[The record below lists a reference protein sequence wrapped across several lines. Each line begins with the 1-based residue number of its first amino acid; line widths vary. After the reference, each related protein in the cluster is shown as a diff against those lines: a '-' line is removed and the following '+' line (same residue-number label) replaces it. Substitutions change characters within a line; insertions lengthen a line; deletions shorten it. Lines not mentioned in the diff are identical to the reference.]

1 MASFLQPA
9 TQSNRASPEPD
20 SLELDSPELHSPE
33 LHSPELKVSL
43 FDLFQQYVPILSG
56 LPGGTSQFDQT
67 EIGFEW
73 HCEFEIGAGST
84 EQARL
89 QIHFHLIDLEQLPK
103 PAAVL
108 YLVEAA
114 ENSQKQ
120 NRLPLPLANLTATHE
135 KLNEQLAEK
144 KASIE
149 AFENAGNFILA
160 LANVRES
167 LQGEVAWV

>member
-1 MASFLQPA
+1 MASFARPA
-9 TQSNRASPEPD
+9 TQPNRESPK
-20 SLELDSPELHSPE
+20 LD
-33 LHSPELKVSL
+33 SPELKVSL
-43 FDLFQQYVPILSG
+43 FDLFQHYVPILSG

-108 YLVEAA
+108 YLVEAG

-135 KLNEQLAEK
+135 QLNEQLAEK

>member
-1 MASFLQPA
+1 MASFAQPA
-9 TQSNRASPEPD
+9 TQPSKV
-20 SLELDSPELHSPE
+20 
-33 LHSPELKVSL
+33 SPELKVSLKRLSL

-67 EIGFEW
+67 DIGFEW
-73 HCEFEIGAGST
+73 HCEFEIDAGST

-89 QIHFHLIDLEQLPK
+89 QIHFHLIDLESLPK

-108 YLVEAA
+108 YLVEVC
-114 ENSQKQ
+114 ENSKKQ
-120 NRLPLPLANLTATHE
+120 NRLQLPLESLTATHE
-135 KLNEQLAEK
+135 QLNEHLAEK
-144 KASIE
+144 RASIE

-167 LQGEVAWV
+167 LQSKVAWV

>member
-1 MASFLQPA
+1 MAQRGRQKGLHHDGLWKIKMASFAQPA
-9 TQSNRASPEPD
+9 TQFNRE
-20 SLELDSPELHSPE
+20 
-33 LHSPELKVSL
+33 SPELKVSL

-73 HCEFEIGAGST
+73 HCEFEIGMAST

-89 QIHFHLIDLEQLPK
+89 QIHFHLIDLEQLSK

-108 YLVEAA
+108 YLVEAR
-114 ENSQKQ
+114 ENSKTQ
-120 NRLPLPLANLTATHE
+120 NRVPLPLESLTATQE
-135 KLNEQLAEK
+135 QLNEHLAEK

-167 LQGEVAWV
+167 LQGKVAWV